1 MNEEEAWQLLAHYA
15 HQAKIGINRS
25 MAVGELRRALAKAY
39 QPRLAN
45 DDDSIMRQVNP
56 AIDVIDA
63 ERDRRELLG
72 IPEPD
77 GKTDATQPGWH
88 EEAPWQPDPQGPTW
102 APVDDYADIGFIQR
116 QIYERASKF
125 GNVELVKAWAWDG
138 HRFRKV
144 ISAYANQYAYDDL
157 ARSLLRWLLRAEVDY
172 TCEAVFLTEGA
183 GRAQSFQLI
192 LVKVGRGYENVMSYD
207 QRLDI
212 QPDDPS
218 LPAFLS
224 QWLRLF
230 RHRLE
235 DDQFN

>member
-1 MNEEEAWQLLAHYA
+1 MNEEEAWDLLSHYA
-15 HQAKIGINRS
+15 GQAKIQIARS
-25 MAVGELRRALAKAY
+25 MAIGELRRTLAKAY
-39 QPRLAN
+39 QPRRAH
-45 DDDSIMRQVNP
+45 DDDSIMRQINP
-56 AIDVIDA
+56 AIDIIDA

-72 IPEPD
+72 IAEP
-77 GKTDATQPGWH
+77 GGQPAAPQPGWH
-88 EEAPWQPDPQGPTW
+88 EEAPWQPDPRGPTW
-102 APVDDYADIGFIQR
+102 AAVDDYCDIGFIQR
-116 QIYERASKF
+116 HVYERASKF
-125 GNVELVKAWAWDG
+125 GSVGLVKAWAWDG

-144 ISAYANQYAYDDL
+144 ISAYANRYTYDDL

-218 LPAFLS
+218 LPAFLA

-230 RHRLE
+230 RHQLE
-235 DDQFN
+235 DDQGN